1 MIQALLSYAMQSTMV
16 PMQIFDEVD
25 IICIDFIW
33 DDTELAH
40 KIHPISWEK
49 ICTPKKLGGWDCIR
63 CNL

>member
-1 MIQALLSYAMQSTMV
+1 MQSIMV
-16 PMQIFDEVD
+16 PMQICDEVD